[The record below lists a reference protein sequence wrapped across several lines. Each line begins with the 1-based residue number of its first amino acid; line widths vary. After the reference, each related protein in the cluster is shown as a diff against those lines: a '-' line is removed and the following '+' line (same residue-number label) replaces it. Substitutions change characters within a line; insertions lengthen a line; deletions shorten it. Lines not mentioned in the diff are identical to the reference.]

1 MKRWLLSSPFD
12 CFIQCP
18 AGLEDVL
25 SGELRDLDIGIVEGR
40 EVGGV
45 SARLTAI
52 GIARANLELR
62 TATRVLLRLDEF
74 YAGSSEALFDH
85 VRRIPWEVQL
95 GTAGVYRLNLSSRL
109 SKLQA
114 GDGVTRTIALGI
126 ARRMEELGLAA
137 SHAQGEEAVGVPE
150 FSFRFYND
158 RCYVSLN
165 TSGEPLHRRGVRR
178 HIGAAPLRESLAA
191 AMALSGYS
199 RQAVVLDPFC
209 GSGTVLIEASDLVQ
223 GRLPGRGR
231 DFYLRH
237 APWFRSGMWN
247 EALRRAE
254 AARRAG
260 AEARFVGYDVDPAAL
275 RAARSNTAASSS
287 SDYATIEL
295 YQADSTSIDL
305 VRLVPNGSDARGLLL
320 SNLPYGVRIADRSG
334 AAEVISAF
342 LSRCERAPTP
352 WDFVFLTQ
360 HPALFHERERISVT
374 GETALNSGGL
384 RVQMISGTV
393 GGA

>member
-25 SGELRDLDIGIVEGR
+25 SGELRDLDIGIVEDR

-52 GIARANLELR
+52 QIARANLELR

-95 GTAGVYRLNLSSRL
+95 GTAGAYRLNLSSRL

-126 ARRMEELGLAA
+126 ARRMEELGLTA
-137 SHAQGEEAVGVPE
+137 SHTQVEEAVGVPE

-191 AMALSGYS
+191 AMALTGYS
-199 RQAVVLDPFC
+199 GQTVVLDPFC
-209 GSGTVLIEASDLVQ
+209 GSGTVLIEASDLVHA
-223 GRLPGRGR
+223 RLPGRGR

-237 APWFRSGMWN
+237 APWFRWGMWN
-247 EALRRAE
+247 EALRRTE

-260 AEARFVGYDVDPAAL
+260 AEARFVGYDVDPTAL
-275 RAARSNTAASSS
+275 RAARSNNASSQ
-287 SDYATIEL
+287 DYESIEL

-305 VRLVPNGSDARGLLL
+305 GRLVPNGSDARGLLL

-342 LSRCERAPTP
+342 LSRCEHAPTP

-360 HPALFHERERISVT
+360 HPALFRERERISVT

-384 RVQMISGTV
+384 RVQMISGKV